1 MLPNSIPDYCS
12 NLATCALFFLS
23 AISPL
28 FKMHSYNELIDM
40 SEKLMIDEPVDVKA
54 RYFPAFAYNATGQ
67 YVSPTRILSGTE
79 LRQAVNDG

>member
-1 MLPNSIPDYCS
+1 MR
-12 NLATCALFFLS
+12 
-23 AISPL
+23 
-28 FKMHSYNELIDM
+28 SYNELIDM
-40 SEKLMIDEPVDVKA
+40 AEKLMIDEPVDIKA